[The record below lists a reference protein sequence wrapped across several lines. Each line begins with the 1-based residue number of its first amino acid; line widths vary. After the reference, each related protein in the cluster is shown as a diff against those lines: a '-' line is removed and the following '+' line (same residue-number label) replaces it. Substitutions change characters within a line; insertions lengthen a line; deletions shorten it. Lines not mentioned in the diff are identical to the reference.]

1 MFPIIISLMHSDMT
15 FSVEYMNEE
24 MKVRV
29 RQMVVQQEGRGFWI
43 YSLTFITDTVL
54 TQLKCKYF

>member
-29 RQMVVQQEGRGFWI
+29 RQMVQCSKKEEDFGF
-43 YSLTFITDTVL
+43 TV
-54 TQLKCKYF
+54 